1 MARPDMTLSVV
12 GSIHPNTDGSN
23 RLFEIALCMPGE
35 PVQLVP
41 EPKNKH
47 DPSAVSVV
55 SVRGIQLGYLSA
67 ERCGWIGAK
76 IRLGEELRAV
86 FQAPAKGGALIRV
99 SFMGEDPVLPGPAL
113 SKAKQSA
120 RSPDWDDSFYPDEIW
135 PDD

>member
-12 GSIHPNTDGSN
+12 GSIHSNTDGGN
-23 RLFEIALCMPGE
+23 RLFEIALCAAGE
-35 PVQLVP
+35 VVQLMP
-41 EPKNKH
+41 EPKNRH
-47 DPSAVSVV
+47 DPSAVAVFSA
-55 SVRGIQLGYLSA
+55 RGIQIGYLSA

-86 FQAPAKGGALIRV
+86 FQAPAKGGALIRL
-99 SFMGEDPVLPGPAL
+99 SFTGEDPVLPDPAL
-113 SKAKQSA
+113 PKAKQRA